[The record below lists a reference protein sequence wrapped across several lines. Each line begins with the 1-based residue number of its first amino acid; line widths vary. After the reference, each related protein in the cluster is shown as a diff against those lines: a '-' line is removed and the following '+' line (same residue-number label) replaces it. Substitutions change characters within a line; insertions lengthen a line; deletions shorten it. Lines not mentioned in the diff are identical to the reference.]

1 MLICSKSIS
10 YKLYLDSIQKKN
22 NKNNCLS
29 HFYVLP
35 ELDRK
40 SFLEKKGEGNFWKD
54 NTEHI
59 KKQAKK
65 KKKLKIS

>member
-1 MLICSKSIS
+1 MCSKSIS
-10 YKLYLDSIQKKN
+10 YKLYLDSIPPPPKKS
-22 NKNNCLS
+22 CLS
-29 HFYVLP
+29 HFHVLP